1 MGPRDYI
8 GTLRVEKEL
17 IMNLDD
23 NYSPRCM
30 KMSAGEVNIH
40 HQNKIS
46 TSTDSQIEPCKG
58 NKETSVMQFVFDQQY
73 QDCK

>member
-30 KMSAGEVNIH
+30 KMPAGEVNIH
-40 HQNKIS
+40 YQKKKIQHQ
-46 TSTDSQIEPCKG
+46 QILKSNHAREIKRR
-58 NKETSVMQFVFDQQY
+58 Q
-73 QDCK
+73 